1 LPEQNLD
8 LIRGTCACD
17 SASYESPRRMRLPY
31 FGLRTLGV
39 ALSKA
44 VRPLALVYSGR
55 FREMRRD
62 EESIQRNRQLG
73 NAYSQ
78 LGRQTAK

>member
-1 LPEQNLD
+1 MPEQNLD
-8 LIRGTCACD
+8 LVRGACACD
-17 SASYESPRRMRLPY
+17 SGSYKSPRRVRLPY
-31 FGLRTLGV
+31 FGLKVVGV

-44 VRPLALVYSGR
+44 VQPLALVYCGR

-62 EESIQRNRQLG
+62 EESIRRNRQLS